1 MMIGKNGTY
10 DSKGL
15 IRFGG
20 LSSQYDSA
28 TVNSATLTLTY
39 RNYYF
44 PPTSS
49 DSLGQLSFD
58 VFKITQSLNLSTITV
73 DSVNSSSFG
82 TTPQG
87 NFTGAPTADSQDISI
102 SLNTQMVKDWLEFA
116 ADTSYPNKNYGIA
129 LTPNN
134 GSTVIKGFYTG
145 LTGVSEAVKPKL
157 TIIVTKNND
166 TDTLTTTLSTTV
178 SLVNAT
184 LAPNNES
191 FYLQA
196 GVSYIQVMKFDI
208 SHFPS
213 TATINDVQL
222 YLTLDSANSKFSRT
236 TNYRVDIN
244 YISDT
249 VGFKT
254 NDLLPFPGTNVG
266 NNQYMIRLVSAIQPS
281 PFQRW
286 QLGQSNYGII
296 IRAANQTVNLDL
308 FSFFKENA
316 SDPNKRPRVVI
327 KYTPRRTP

>member
-1 MMIGKNGTY
+1 
-10 DSKGL
+10 
-15 IRFGG
+15 
-20 LSSQYDSA
+20 
-28 TVNSATLTLTY
+28 
-39 RNYYF
+39 
-44 PPTSS
+44 
-49 DSLGQLSFD
+49 
-58 VFKITQSLNLSTITV
+58 
-73 DSVNSSSFG
+73 
-82 TTPQG
+82 
-87 NFTGAPTADSQDISI
+87 
-102 SLNTQMVKDWLEFA
+102 MVKDWLEFA

-281 PFQRW
+281 PFQKW